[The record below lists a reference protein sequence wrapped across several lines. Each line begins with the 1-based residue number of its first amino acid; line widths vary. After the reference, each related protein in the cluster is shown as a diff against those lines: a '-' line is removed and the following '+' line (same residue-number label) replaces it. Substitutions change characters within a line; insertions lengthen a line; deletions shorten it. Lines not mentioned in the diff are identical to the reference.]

1 MLKPVSD
8 LQELFGILV
17 EKGTVR
23 NKDQIDLNLS
33 EKLIKL
39 LDDLIKDQEFKTF
52 IDDFQ
57 TVPSLKLTKIP
68 PKPIPAKSEG
78 VTF

>member
-23 NKDQIDLNLS
+23 SKDEIDLNLS

-52 IDDFQ
+52 IDDF
-57 TVPSLKLTKIP
+57 
-68 PKPIPAKSEG
+68 
-78 VTF
+78 